1 MGIDKLQDHNAAIAV
16 LAAEMKTVKEQLREM
31 QNDLDSVSRTVVE
44 SATNIKHYAEQA
56 ALIRNDGAEQ
66 MKAIGDLRDKL
77 SSMVHM
83 SKDFVEI
90 AGTVDT
96 IYKDLLEQCQGCKLT
111 KQGNEHRFQTMEKT
125 INSMSTVIKR
135 IDNVIPKIE
144 KSMDKLTDEVQ
155 TYTPLKGMC
164 DIFRG
169 SNAVR
174 NAVISIASVG
184 TAVVAIAT
192 SSAAIYSWITK

>member
-1 MGIDKLQDHNAAIAV
+1 MGIDNKLQDHNAVIAV

-44 SATNIKHYAEQA
+44 SATTIKHYAEQA
-56 ALIRNDGAEQ
+56 ALIRNDGVEQ

-77 SSMVHM
+77 SSMVYM

-144 KSMDKLTDEVQ
+144 KSMEKLTDEVH
-155 TYTPLKGMC
+155 TYAPLKGMC
-164 DIFRG
+164 DVFRG

-174 NAVISIASVG
+174 NAVIGIASVV
-184 TAVVAIAT
+184 TAVAAIAT
-192 SSAAIYSWITK
+192 TAAAIFSKV